1 MFNAT
6 SLEGI
11 PRMNGIIEKIHA
23 DIINLGVYV
32 GVHNATVDPKLRL
45 GIAPTDLT
53 FRLKALE
60 IKVDD
65 LLKKMEPF
73 VKTVDLLDPTNKT

>member
-1 MFNAT
+1 MT
-6 SLEGI
+6 
-11 PRMNGIIEKIHA
+11 GIIENIRA
-23 DIINLGVYV
+23 DILTLGSYV
-32 GVHNATVDPKLRL
+32 GVHSATVDPKQWS
-45 GIAPTDLT
+45 GPTPTDLT

-73 VKTVDLLDPTNKT
+73 IKTVDLLDPPNKT